1 MQILRGNCLKN
12 CMAANIIL
20 GVNKLRYND
29 DKGDLC
35 GFIYFLE
42 KHNLSGERVTEESAF
57 MCCLRFHDY
66 CYIIENEIYHVRH

>member
-20 GVNKLRYND
+20 GVNKLRYRD

-42 KHNLSGERVTEESAF
+42 EHHLQGGDA
-57 MCCLRFHDY
+57 L
-66 CYIIENEIYHVRH
+66 